1 MHIIPSLKHYII
13 WLIFA
18 GLYLTVL
25 QPVKAENSLQN
36 HATQA
41 YSVNQQVMMFEKLI
55 GRWNRT
61 NGNYFLEF
69 IPLKESKTVRVVYY
83 NPKPIHIAQTKI
95 SSENGAIKVFIK
107 LQDKGYPG
115 STYTLHYVP
124 SDDILKGYYFHA
136 GLQQQFPV
144 VFNREQQE
152 KL

>member
-1 MHIIPSLKHYII
+1 MIT
-13 WLIFA
+13 A
-18 GLYLTVL
+18 GQRVR
-25 QPVKAENSLQN
+25 AENIQQN
-36 HATQA
+36 H
-41 YSVNQQVMMFEKLI
+41 SVSVLAQSVGQQVMMFEKLI
-55 GRWNRT
+55 GQWKRADGDYT
-61 NGNYFLEF
+61 IEF
-69 IPLKESKTVRVVYY
+69 INNNSDGIPKAIYY

-124 SDDILKGYYFHA
+124 SDDILQGNYFHA

-152 KL
+152 KP